1 MIYDSDPEGTQN
13 IKIRIGSELDDE
25 RMANYSVIS
34 TKYQI
39 GEQRGTIAV
48 IGPKRMDYARIAPLV
63 DYVARS
69 MSQPNFIR

>member
-1 MIYDSDPEGTQN
+1 M
-13 IKIRIGSELDDE
+13 L
-25 RMANYSVIS
+25 NYSVVS

-63 DYVARS
+63 NYVACS
-69 MSQPNFIR
+69 MSQTFTK